1 MNKKFII
8 RRAVCAALALV
19 MIVACLP
26 LSAFSA
32 SSDSPTFSSDAANSL
47 MKNTV
52 PAGYDKTTNLTVT
65 MLTAHLRW
73 WSKASCFI

>member
-26 LSAFSA
+26 LSAFA
-32 SSDSPTFSSDAANSL
+32 EDGSDSPTFSSDAAN
-47 MKNTV
+47 
-52 PAGYDKTTNLTVT
+52 
-65 MLTAHLRW
+65 
-73 WSKASCFI
+73 

>member
-52 PAGYDKTTNLTVT
+52 PVYGLQKRYFRHFCV
-65 MLTAHLRW
+65 
-73 WSKASCFI
+73 